1 MFKKQKQKQKLKI
14 LIDQEMTLGNQ
25 LPEITTTLNMV
36 ITIY

>member
-1 MFKKQKQKQKLKI
+1 MFKKQKLKLKI
-14 LIDQEMTLGNQ
+14 LIDQEMMLGNQ